1 MGESSVQAHALTVDK
16 GKSLSIK
23 EFPMHDLIVGV
34 VFIAMMIV
42 PCIVAAKTGSS
53 ESEA

>member
-1 MGESSVQAHALTVDK
+1 M
-16 GKSLSIK
+16 SLSAK
-23 EFPMHDLIVGV
+23 EFPMHDVIVGGI
-34 VFIAMMIV
+34 FIAMMIV